1 MSKIPQVK
9 EYDGRPVVTA
19 EKMKYLDM
27 KASRDYGVPSE
38 LLMENAGR
46 AVAEASLEFAASE
59 LGKKPEGLKVAV
71 CCGRMG
77 PMCIPVYGIFENL
90 RKKYSDIRFLDM
102 DFDIPDAEMIKALPE
117 CRDFMGL
124 PFTVYYRGGKVV
136 KATTSIQTTK
146 DVQDIISKVFA

>member
-1 MSKIPQVK
+1 MLQTKLEHVESKEQL
-9 EYDGRPVVTA
+9 R
-19 EKMKYLDM
+19 
-27 KASRDYGVPSE
+27 E
-38 LLMENAGR
+38 LTGNNE
-46 AVAEASLEFAASE
+46 
-59 LGKKPEGLKVAV
+59 KVAV